1 MQELNSKR
9 FIDFLLNNLKNENS
23 NETTE
28 FLQKC
33 ITVCIACQIG
43 NYKPNLFEEYLA
55 PTLANMNF
63 HQQFDIKINWPKFAL
78 QLHHLGIYHKTL
90 INAILQQKTVFQ
102 SVDKRGVAALE
113 IIEMEKILRVP
124 VGKSLEDLKRVV
136 GENQIRLLV
145 HSNFEAIIP
154 IVFKMNVHSK
164 HFASFRSLET
174 ESIHSYQCDQ
184 NQCL

>member
-23 NETTE
+23 YETTE

-102 SVDKRGVAALE
+102 SVDKRRVAALE
-113 IIEMEKILRVP
+113 IIEMEKMLRVP

-145 HSNFEAIIP
+145 HSNFDAVIP
-154 IVFKMNVHSK
+154 IVFKMNIHSK

-174 ESIHSYQCDQ
+174 ESIHSYQCDR